1 MKKPETVI
9 KELKKLQPGV
19 EWLPINQVFQNPT
32 NPRFISEEDFN
43 ELKDSITNFPQMMVL
58 RPGVI
63 DEAGVLQSAN
73 QRHKA
78 CVALG
83 WKEFPVIRANGL
95 SVEQLKEFMIKDNLS
110 AGTWN
115 TDDLFKNWD
124 LDLLKDWTFDMNLL
138 DVRPPSL
145 KPAPPEEHKPERLK
159 HQKKISL
166 TYTEEEYKA
175 TKEGLAAIAET
186 PELAVKKLLE
196 FYKAEFDNVCAQHC
210 PNCDNRRDIAALEEC
225 KNCGHKDEAK

>member
-1 MKKPETVI
+1 MAKKKPEQII
-9 KELKKLQPGV
+9 KELKALQPGV
-19 EWLPINQVFQNPT
+19 EWLPIDKVFQNPI
-32 NPRFISEEDFN
+32 NPRHISESDFE

-63 DEAGVLQSAN
+63 DEGCVLQSAN

-95 SVEQLKEFMIKDNLS
+95 NQEQLKEFMIKDNLS

-115 TDDLFKNWD
+115 TDELFKNWD
-124 LDLLKDWTFDMNLL
+124 LKNLEDWTFDMQLL

-145 KPAPPEEHKPERLK
+145 KPDPPEEPKPTRLK
-159 HQKKISL
+159 HQKKINL
-166 TYTEEEYKA
+166 TYSEEEYTV
-175 TKEGLAAIAET
+175 TKDGLAAIAET
-186 PELAVKKLLE
+186 PELAVKLLLE
-196 FYKAEFDNVCAQHC
+196 FWETNE
-210 PNCDNRRDIAALEEC
+210 RLREEHPEVEQ
-225 KNCGHKDEAK
+225 N

>member
-1 MKKPETVI
+1 MKKPEAII
-9 KELKKLQPGV
+9 KNLKKLQPGV
-19 EWLPINQVFQNPT
+19 EWLPIGEVLQNPD
-32 NPRFISEEDFN
+32 NPRHISEADF
-43 ELKDSITNFPQMMVL
+43 EALKISITKFPEMMVL

-63 DEAGVLQSAN
+63 DEGKVLQSAN

-83 WKEFPVIRANGL
+83 WPEFPVVRANGL
-95 SVEQLKEFMIKDNLS
+95 SPVQLKEFMIKDNLS

-115 TDDLFKNWD
+115 TDALFKDWD
-124 LDLLKDWTFDMNLL
+124 LESLKDWTFDMELL

-145 KPAPPEEHKPERLK
+145 KPDPPEEQKPERLK

-166 TYTEEEYKA
+166 TYTEEEYTA

-210 PNCDNRRDIAALEEC
+210 PNCDKRRDIATLEEC
-225 KNCGHKDEAK
+225 KNCGHKDEEK